1 MNATNTISAQGLE
14 LIAAFAKTN
23 KVSRAKIEE
32 IVAQVLTVEK
42 TTKRP
47 VGRPRTKRDT
57 YHAEVMKFAAQS
69 GGKFSRAQLEASG
82 MKMVAF
88 ACKTL
93 EAEGKIERLVET
105 TKPANGKA
113 GRPSVTY
120 RVVA

>member
-1 MNATNTISAQGLE
+1 MNTSNISAQGLE
-14 LIAAFAKTN
+14 LIAAFAKVN

-42 TTKRP
+42 TSQKRP

-57 YHAEVMKFAAQS
+57 YHNQVLAIAS
-69 GGKFSRAQLEASG
+69 SLGGKFSRAQLEASG

-93 EAEGKIERLVET
+93 EAEGKIERLTET